1 MAAADNS
8 TDGALTA
15 DGRNLH
21 RAAVSQFDHKG
32 DHRRPERE
40 VAPVDILTAAQH
52 ALADGQFDEFPSGLH
67 QAANFRSEGGEQKV
81 ARERAVEPLELG
93 RGVKHTQL
101 NPLNY
106 AVGEAAYFITRPA
119 RDITRV
125 KLMRH
130 NYIRIG
136 STTSWLEARKQ
147 SATSLSG
154 RMSTE
159 LRRSSIKSTNC
170 R

>member
-1 MAAADNS
+1 MDYNGDRYGLQYERLVVGDNFNPEV
-8 TDGALTA
+8 GFL
-15 DGRNLH
+15 
-21 RAAVSQFDHKG
+21 
-32 DHRRPERE
+32 RRDNFAR
-40 VAPVDILTAAQH
+40 H
-52 ALADGQFDEFPSGLH
+52 ALSAEFAKLDGPLLPFADGQFDELPTGLH

-81 ARERAVEPLELG
+81 ARERAVEPLEPG

-101 NPLNY
+101 NPLSY

-130 NYIRIG
+130 NYIRMG
-136 STTSWLEARKQ
+136 STTSWLDARKQ

-159 LRRSSIKSTNC
+159 LRRSSIKSANC